1 MAGSRLLI
9 FCLGLCLVTFVQ
21 VFCVAQYKMDMSE
34 DIFDD
39 QYVGCTDQ
47 MEAIAPE
54 ILKKERMA
62 RFDVDVAWNMGTE
75 LWQKRKPFLG
85 RLPDGFTDEHGI
97 AILIYTSPDIP
108 LSQYLYHDIKNY
120 VHDPKSFSFHALH
133 FYLTRALTLL
143 QPGCDGK
150 PKSVYWPLRNIQI
163 GPPSQETV
171 RFTYITI
178 ATSILWK
185 TRNRTALFHID
196 TCFGVELLNFSHDPS
211 YKEVLIPMNEVFQV
225 TSYNTE
231 ENKITLQS
239 TNRMC
244 SYYNCAY
251 LGGEKRENCTTVPLL
266 SDSAIMKFRKAVTV
280 PLLVAMSIAVMSTL
294 QFPKI

>member
-1 MAGSRLLI
+1 
-9 FCLGLCLVTFVQ
+9 
-21 VFCVAQYKMDMSE
+21 MDMSE

-62 RFDVDVAWNMGTE
+62 RFDVDISWNLGAE
-75 LWQKRKPFLG
+75 LWQKRKSFLG
-85 RLPDGFTDEHGI
+85 RLPDGFKDEYGI
-97 AILIYTSPDIP
+97 ALLIYTSP
-108 LSQYLYHDIKNY
+108 YLQLNQLMSVAMETYGQNPEFFRY
-120 VHDPKSFSFHALH
+120 HALH

-150 PKSVYWPLRNIQI
+150 PKSVYQGYRDFQI
-163 GPPSQETV
+163 EPPSQEAV
-171 RFTYITI
+171 RFRMITKS
-178 ATSILWK
+178 TSVLEMAGNC
-185 TRNRTALFHID
+185 TSLFSIN
-196 TCFGVELLNFSHDPS
+196 TCFGVELLNLFLISS
-211 YKEVLIPMNEVFQV
+211 YKEVWIPVNEVFRV
-225 TSYNTE
+225 TSYNGK

-251 LGGEKRENCTTVPLL
+251 LGGQKRENCTSIPLSSE
-266 SDSAIMKFRKAVTV
+266 SDHQNNRDNFVFFTSQIGKASDGGNRKIV
-280 PLLVAMSIAVMSTL
+280 LLGLLCPRESVRKLFFVS
-294 QFPKI
+294 